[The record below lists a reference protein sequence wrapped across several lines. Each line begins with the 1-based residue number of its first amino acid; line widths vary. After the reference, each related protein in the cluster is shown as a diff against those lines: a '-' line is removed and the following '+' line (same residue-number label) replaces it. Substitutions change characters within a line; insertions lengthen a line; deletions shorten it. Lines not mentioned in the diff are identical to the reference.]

1 MSRRIVA
8 VATVLDPPSGTAAE
22 LAALAPQVAA
32 VVVVDD
38 GSTTRVEFPGVQV
51 VSHEQNKGIAAAL
64 NTGVRAAQ
72 ELGATH
78 VLTVDQDSR
87 FGPDYVQQ
95 LVAAWERAQRQ
106 GLNPGA
112 VGAVG
117 FSGLSHRG
125 QWHDQVMVVPESI
138 QSGTLFSVE
147 ALTAIGGFDESL
159 VIDGVDTDACLRL
172 ADHGYDVCVA
182 PVEFEHSLGNGHFVS
197 ILGRRVWSSGHPP
210 FRRFYITRN
219 GLLLLRRH
227 ARRHPRWAAVSSRR
241 LLVASVLA
249 AGDRQ
254 QRAAMRAG
262 VKAAWQRRT
271 GRIPQSTLREVLA
284 GGDKSVG

>member
-8 VATVLDPPSGTAAE
+8 VATVFEPPPGTAME
-22 LAALAPQVAA
+22 LESLGRQVSA

-38 GSTTRVEFPGVQV
+38 GSQSPAEFPGMQV
-51 VSHEQNKGIAAAL
+51 IRHRHNRGIAAAL
-64 NTGVRAAQ
+64 NTGVRAARD
-72 ELGATH
+72 LGATH

-87 FGPDYVQQ
+87 FDDDYVEQ
-95 LVAAWERAQRQ
+95 LLAAWERAERQ
-106 GLNPGA
+106 GLQPGA

-125 QWHDQVMVVPESI
+125 KWQDAVMVVPESI
-138 QSGTLFSVE
+138 QSGTLFSVD
-147 ALTAIGGFDESL
+147 ALESIAGFDESL

-182 PVEFEHSLGNGHFVS
+182 PVEFEHSLGSGHFVS

-249 AGDRQ
+249 AGSPQ

-262 VKAAWQRRT
+262 IKAAWHSRT
-271 GRIPQSTLREVLA
+271 GRIPEATLREVLA
-284 GGDKSVG
+284 SGGKSVG